1 MNTFVLDAAV
11 VQIPDAV
18 DDLASFRQ
26 WAHSEDFP
34 EVGRICFLSGEVWV
48 DLSKEQFFTHNQ
60 VKSEFNTVIGAFVKK
75 EKLGRYI
82 PDGMLLTNV
91 AADLTSQPDGAYVSH
106 QSLQSGRVR
115 LVEGAE
121 EGYVELEGSP
131 DVVLEVVSQS
141 SVHRDQVTLRDLYWK
156 AGIVEYWL
164 VDARGDRPQFEILK
178 HTPRGYVAARKQAGW
193 IKSEVFGRGFRLS
206 RDVDELGHPEF
217 ALSVR

>member
-11 VQIPDAV
+11 VHIPDGV
-18 DDLASFRQ
+18 DDLAAFRQ
-26 WAHSEDFP
+26 WVHSDVFP
-34 EVGRICFLSGEVWV
+34 EFGRICYLSGEVWV
-48 DLSKEQFFTHNQ
+48 DMTKEQFFTHNQ
-60 VKSEFNTVIGAFVKK
+60 VKSEFNTVIGSFVKT

-91 AADLTSQPDGAYVSH
+91 SADLTSQPDGVFVSR

-141 SVHRDQVTLRDLYWK
+141 SVHKDQVTLRELYWK

-164 VDARGDRPQFEILK
+164 VDARGDRLQFDILK
-178 HTPRGYVAARKQAGW
+178 HTTRGYIATRKQAGW
-193 IKSEVFGRGFRLS
+193 LKSEAFDRAFRLS
-206 RDVDELGHPEF
+206 RSMDDLGHPEF
-217 ALSVR
+217 VLSVR